1 MTIICACGACDRPGT
16 AAPGVASVGNRPGA
30 LTPAAARA
38 WSGAPLKRSARARA
52 QGGAAEHIARQL
64 DARLREQLAARQNP
78 FSEAAPALAASLA
91 RPLLC
96 LFDRNFELS
105 VVRCGAP
112 PQGRPSR
119 RASAARVGA
128 ASGCGQAHN
137 SETCL

>member
-1 MTIICACGACDRPGT
+1 MPD
-16 AAPGVASVGNRPGA
+16 VASVGSRPGPLMSA
-30 LTPAAARA
+30 VARA
-38 WSGAPLKRSARARA
+38 RSGAPLEQGARARA

-105 VVRCGAP
+105 VVRRGAP
-112 PQGRPSR
+112 PKGRPSR
-119 RASAARVGA
+119 CACPARVGG
-128 ASGCGQAHN
+128 ASGWGRAQS
-137 SETCL
+137 SETRLPCCLRCASCRPRSS